1 MNKTI
6 IFDMDGVIFDTE
18 RLILSCWQ
26 IEAVKYDIPNIE
38 NTFKACIGTDVDTTR
53 RILFDTYG
61 KDFPYDKF
69 RTEYRDLFYRKIEKN
84 GIPVK
89 RGVREILSFLKVN
102 GYRTGLASSTRREV
116 VEQELTDAGLRNF
129 FEVIVGGDMVKRG
142 KPEPDIYQKACEQ
155 MLVEPEESYAIEDSK
170 NGILSAK
177 AAGLKVLH
185 VPDILEP
192 DEEMKELA
200 DEIFEDL
207 IQVRKFL
214 ASNHDRRWTE

>member
-26 IEAVKYDIPNIE
+26 IEAAKYDIPNIE
-38 NTFKACIGTDVDTTR
+38 DTFKKCIGTNVDTTR
-53 RILFDTYG
+53 QILFDTYG

-69 RTEYRDLFYRKIEKN
+69 RPEYRDLFYQKIEKD
-84 GIPVK
+84 GLPVK
-89 RGVREILSFLKVN
+89 HGAREILSFLKVN

-129 FEVIVGGDMVKRG
+129 FEVLVGGDMVKKS
-142 KPEPDIYQKACEQ
+142 KPEPDIYWKACEL
-155 MLVEPEESYAIEDSK
+155 MRVKPEETYAIEDSK
-170 NGILSAK
+170 NGVISAK
-177 AAGLKVLH
+177 TAGLKVLH
-185 VPDILEP
+185 VPDIIEP
-192 DEEMKELA
+192 DEEMTEMA

-207 IQVRKFL
+207 IQVRNFL
-214 ASNHDRRWTE
+214 AK